1 MENRRKFFEMIDSP
15 ELKNDIVG
23 SSKQLEQANQSPPIR
38 AWQYSMVG
46 HAEQCVEKYLELTG
60 KTIEVLKPVS
70 TPTIDDHMFTK
81 EDYSNKGEVADVAAR
96 ILLKAL
102 YLARTNR
109 PDILWSVNALARKV
123 TKWDASCDKRLL
135 RLISYLHSTKDQ
147 SITCYVGDCI
157 ANCNV
162 HLFVDASFAGDLED
176 SKSTTGAMV
185 VLVGQNTW
193 IPITW
198 LCKKQG
204 AVSHSSTEAEVIALE
219 TSLRMEG
226 IPSVM
231 LWDLVLQVL
240 MSKT

>member
-1 MENRRKFFEMIDSP
+1 MIDFP
-15 ELKNDIVG
+15 ELRNDITG
-23 SSKQLEQANQSPPIR
+23 RSEKLEQADHSPSIK

-46 HAEQCVEKYLELTG
+46 HAEQCVDKYLELTG
-60 KTIEVLKPVS
+60 KSIEVLKPAA
-70 TPTIDDHMFTK
+70 TPNIDDHMFTK
-81 EDYSNKGEVADVAAR
+81 EDFSNKGEVADVAAR
-96 ILLKAL
+96 IVLKAL

-109 PDILWSVNALARKV
+109 PDILWTVNALARKV